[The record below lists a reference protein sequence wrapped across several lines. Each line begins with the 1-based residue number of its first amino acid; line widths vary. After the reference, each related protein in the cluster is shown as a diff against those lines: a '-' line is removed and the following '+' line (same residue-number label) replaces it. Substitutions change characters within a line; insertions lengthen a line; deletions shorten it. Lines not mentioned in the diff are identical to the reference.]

1 MGFHTGVCPG
11 MLHAEGSMR
20 KIYQILF
27 PVLFL
32 FLVLPVIIMPPP
44 LSEGSNEIIP
54 TRNLFAMCEFPS
66 DIHGENEANPALPS
80 SSAMSDDCPV
90 PAGFIMPD
98 ENMALQSLSTSNKPM
113 GKGRVQVNLY
123 SSVESPTEM
132 IEDRQRYMASGLF
145 NVHVH
150 HNFAG

>member
-1 MGFHTGVCPG
+1 
-11 MLHAEGSMR
+11 MR
-20 KIYQILF
+20 KTYQILF

-44 LSEGSNEIIP
+44 LSEGSNEISP
-54 TRNLFAMCEFPS
+54 TRNLIAMCEFPS
-66 DIHGENEANPALPS
+66 DIRGGNEANLTLPL
-80 SSAMSDDCPV
+80 SAMSDDSPV
-90 PAGFIMPD
+90 PARFIMPD
-98 ENMALQSLSTSNKPM
+98 DNMALQSVSTSKKPM
-113 GKGRVQVNLY
+113 GKGWVQVNLY